1 MKALVIGASGLIG
14 SHLMRTCQARGW
26 DTIGTYHN
34 FAQPDLSFLELTN
47 VDAVRS
53 LIQISH
59 PDVIFLPAYLSN
71 VDYCELHPEQT
82 YQINVVGSLNVAI
95 SAREVA
101 AKLVFYSSDY
111 VFNGEHGPYTETDAP
126 DPICIYGQQ
135 KLEIEQKI
143 SHVWDDFLILR
154 VTVVYGWEVQ
164 GKNFVNRLIKSLKS
178 DLNIKVPQDQVGSP
192 TLVNDIAEASCRL
205 VETSAKGVFHVAGT
219 DWIDRYQFAR
229 EVAKIFNLPAQQII
243 PVVTSELGQAARRP
257 LKAGM
262 KCDRLKQAIEW
273 QPRGTM
279 EGLTFLSA
287 SSPL

>member
-1 MKALVIGASGLIG
+1 MKALIIGASGLIG
-14 SHLMRTCQARGW
+14 SHLIQTCQARGW
-26 DTIGTYHN
+26 DAIGTYHN
-34 FAQPDLSFLELTN
+34 FAQPTLSFLELTN
-47 VDAVRS
+47 VEAVRS
-53 LIQISH
+53 LIQTSQ

-95 SAREVA
+95 AAREVA

-111 VFNGEHGPYTETDAP
+111 VFNGEQGPYTETDAP

-143 SHVWDDFLILR
+143 SHLWDDFLILR
-154 VTVVYGWEVQ
+154 VTVVYGWEAQ
-164 GKNFVNRLIKSLKS
+164 GKNFVNRLVKSLKS
-178 DLNIKVPQDQVGSP
+178 DLTVKVPQDQIGSP

-205 VETSAKGVFHVAGT
+205 VETNAKGVFHVAGT
-219 DWIDRYQFAR
+219 DCIDRYQFAL
-229 EVAKIFNLPAQQII
+229 EVAKKFNLPAEQII
-243 PVVTSELGQAARRP
+243 PVITSELGQAARRP

-262 KCDRLKQAIEW
+262 KCDRLKQALEW

-279 EGLTFLSA
+279 EGLTFLSHQA
-287 SSPL
+287 